1 MIIIRKYI
9 YRFFLAVVMGM
20 AAAACGSRTAD
31 ESVSS
36 PELAADS
43 LIGLGRKQLS
53 SEPSPYHRFD
63 NAGEALE
70 FMRESGHWKQY
81 ERGILPQMAVDELEY
96 AEKLLNNKHDGFV
109 VVDKSRMK
117 VIKFNRYG
125 EEVESFG
132 MACAKNYGTKHKRRD
147 ARTPEGFF
155 SVKKVHNSTDWHY
168 IDDDGVRSEKTG
180 EFGPRFIRLNIPVTS
195 QIGIHGTCAPWSIGG
210 RRSHGCIRIK
220 NENVMKL
227 VEMVDSGMPVI
238 ITPGRKDMEVN
249 LEEGHEI
256 PSISTVPGK
265 PHLSVSDIRSKETL
279 ADSRVAVSQEK
290 AGAVVMEDS
299 VINNKSVAVDSIVN
313 VEDTKS
319 GSENTDSTVTST
331 DRYFF

>member
-1 MIIIRKYI
+1 
-9 YRFFLAVVMGM
+9 
-20 AAAACGSRTAD
+20 
-31 ESVSS
+31 
-36 PELAADS
+36 
-43 LIGLGRKQLS
+43 
-53 SEPSPYHRFD
+53 
-63 NAGEALE
+63 
-70 FMRESGHWKQY
+70 
-81 ERGILPQMAVDELEY
+81 
-96 AEKLLNNKHDGFV
+96 
-109 VVDKSRMK
+109 
-117 VIKFNRYG
+117 
-125 EEVESFG
+125 
-132 MACAKNYGTKHKRRD
+132 
-147 ARTPEGFF
+147 
-155 SVKKVHNSTDWHY
+155 
-168 IDDDGVRSEKTG
+168 
-180 EFGPRFIRLNIPVTS
+180 
-195 QIGIHGTCAPWSIGG
+195 
-210 RRSHGCIRIK
+210 
-220 NENVMKL
+220 MKL